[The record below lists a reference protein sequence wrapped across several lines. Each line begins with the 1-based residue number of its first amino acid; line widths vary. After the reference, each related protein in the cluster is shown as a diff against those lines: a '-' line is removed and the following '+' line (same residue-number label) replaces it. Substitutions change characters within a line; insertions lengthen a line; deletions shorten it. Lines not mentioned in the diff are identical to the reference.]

1 MNARSIDSN
10 TARVDD
16 EERGLKMQISNSE
29 LRKAGAKPVA
39 S

>member
-16 EERGLKMQISNSE
+16 EERGKMQISNSE